1 MAKAKITYQ
10 SREEL
15 SGKHMQSGEWIY
27 YTGELTVY
35 DRKTKPVLFSIRS
48 VYWDLFIPDS
58 MEQEKEFYGK
68 SISEVYGKISKW
80 FFKYRIIL
88 QS

>member
-1 MAKAKITYQ
+1 MSKARIIYQ

-15 SGKHMQSGEWIY
+15 SGKHLQSGEWIY
-27 YTGELTVY
+27 YAGELRVY
-35 DRKTKPVLFSIRS
+35 DRKTKPVLLTIRS

-58 MEQEKEFYGK
+58 MEQEKEFYGN
-68 SISEVYGKISKW
+68 SISEVFGKISKW
-80 FFKYRIIL
+80 LFKYGIIL